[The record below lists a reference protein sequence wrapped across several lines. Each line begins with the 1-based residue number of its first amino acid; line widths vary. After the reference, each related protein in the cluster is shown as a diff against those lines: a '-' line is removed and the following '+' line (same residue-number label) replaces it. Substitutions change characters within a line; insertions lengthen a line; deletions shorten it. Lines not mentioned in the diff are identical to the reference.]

1 MAAWHYFY
9 WTHISIHI
17 CRHRAQCR
25 WLTLDYDWTGC
36 GRRKPTHVYAQILE
50 VNVITSVKYKIMTII
65 EALKRDVETAK
76 PKTQAHRNPK
86 WLVAG
91 RTWKRAVDI
100 SPLPP
105 PPPDRINCNLVSE
118 DTTAAAAAAADGMQF
133 LLYISLLLLV
143 SLLWLLLLLLLVIIS
158 VRFTTGSRFA
168 FCPSF
173 INSPP
178 A

>member
-1 MAAWHYFY
+1 MIERDVAEEN
-9 WTHISIHI
+9 
-17 CRHRAQCR
+17 R
-25 WLTLDYDWTGC
+25 LT
-36 GRRKPTHVYAQILE
+36 YAQILE

-65 EALKRDVETAK
+65 EALKRVVETAK

-100 SPLPP
+100 SPPPPP
-105 PPPDRINCNLVSE
+105 PPPDRINCNLVFE
-118 DTTAAAAAAADGMQF
+118 DTTAAAAADGMQF

-143 SLLWLLLLLLLVIIS
+143 SLLWLLLLLVIIS
-158 VRFTTGSRFA
+158 VRFTTGSSFA